1 MSFSICK
8 KSDRGTITELGAKN
22 GGIDQKVLKASGK
35 TLAEQPSH
43 EFRNFAIDTSV
54 RTIMEGKRNVYT
66 CAVPEEGD
74 LLTGATLVLRPLH
87 QKTME
92 SNNPK
97 ASSTELVEKIEI
109 RLNGQCIQ
117 SLRSTELVAPY
128 TGINDPATHIQRVAY
143 QNQTDLASSPFFIPI
158 NAFFAKEGNAFPL
171 VDNEYP
177 LEVKVTFKDDLN
189 LRDGLKIGDL
199 EVVLMTSQAYLDQS
213 ERDMLFGDKADP
225 REMVITQRHHQTV
238 SVSDKDSVARFSVES
253 NLPLKSLDLGGRDEY
268 GRSRLQDH
276 TMVRFMING
285 HVRFEHFVKFLR
297 TQGGVQGHTPTGVA
311 TYHFGLPSE
320 DGVCGRINLSLLDNP
335 IIEVHDLEK
344 IPGDL
349 ELTTVN
355 YNVLVWNKGRAYVVL
370 HKSR

>member
-35 TLAEQPSH
+35 TLAEQPNH

-66 CAVPEEGD
+66 CAIPEEGD

-87 QKTME
+87 QKTMK
-92 SNNPK
+92 SDHGV
-97 ASSTELVEKIEI
+97 SRELVKKIEI

-117 SLRSTELVAPY
+117 SIRSNELVVPY
-128 TGINDPATHIQRVAY
+128 TGINDSATHLQQNAWN
-143 QNQTDLASSPFFIPI
+143 NQTDLASSPFFIPI

-177 LEVKVTFKDDLN
+177 LEVKVTFVDDLRLN
-189 LRDGLKIGDL
+189 HGLQIGDL

-253 NLPLKSLDLGGRDEY
+253 NLPLKSLDLSGH
-268 GRSRLQDH
+268 RLQDH

-297 TQGGVQGHTPTGVA
+297 TQGGVQGHAPTDFA

-335 IIEVHDLEK
+335 IIEVHDLDVGA
-344 IPGDL
+344 GDL

>member
-8 KSDRGTITELGAKN
+8 KSDRGTITDLGAKG

-35 TLAEQPSH
+35 SLTEQSTH
-43 EFRNFAIDTSV
+43 EFSNFAVDTSV

-66 CAVPEEGD
+66 CAIPEEGD

-87 QKTME
+87 QKTMT
-92 SNNPK
+92 SDYDD
-97 ASSTELVEKIEI
+97 STELVKKIEI

-117 SLRSTELVAPY
+117 SLRSDELVVPY
-128 TGINDPATHIQRVAY
+128 TGINNTSTHLQQEAY
-143 QNQTDLASSPFFIPI
+143 TNQTDIDSSPFFIPI

-171 VDNEYP
+171 IDNEYP
-177 LEVKVTFKDDLN
+177 LEVKVTFVDDMKLS
-189 LRDGLKIGDL
+189 DDLKIGDL
-199 EVVLMTSQAYLDQS
+199 EVVLMTSQAYLEQS
-213 ERDMLFGDKADP
+213 ERDAFFGDKAKS
-225 REMVITQRHHQTV
+225 REMVITQRHHQRV

-253 NLPLKSLDLGGRDEY
+253 NLPLKSLSLDG
-268 GRSRLQDH
+268 SRIQDH
-276 TMVRFMING
+276 TMIRFMING
-285 HVRFEHFVKFLR
+285 HVRFEHFAKFLR
-297 TQGGVQGHTPTGVA
+297 TQGGMEGHAPTNLA

-335 IIEVHDLEK
+335 IIEVHDLEENA
-344 IPGDL
+344 GDL
-349 ELTTVN
+349 ELTTMN

>member
-35 TLAEQPSH
+35 SLAEQPSH

-66 CAVPEEGD
+66 CAIPEEGD

-92 SNNPK
+92 SNDPN
-97 ASSTELVEKIEI
+97 ASSTTLVEKIEI

-117 SLRSTELVAPY
+117 SLRSNELVVPY
-128 TGINDPATHIQRVAY
+128 TGINDSATHLQQRTY

-177 LEVKVTFKDDLN
+177 LEVKVTFKDILN

-253 NLPLKSLDLGGRDEY
+253 NLPLKSLDLGGH
-268 GRSRLQDH
+268 RLQDH

-297 TQGGVQGHTPTGVA
+297 TQGGVQGHAPTGLA